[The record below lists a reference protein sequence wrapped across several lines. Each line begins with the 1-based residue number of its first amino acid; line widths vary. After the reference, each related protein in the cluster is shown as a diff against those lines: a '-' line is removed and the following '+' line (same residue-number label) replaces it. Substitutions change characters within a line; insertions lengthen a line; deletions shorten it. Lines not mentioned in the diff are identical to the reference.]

1 MTAEVICIGPLGFG
15 RGAIVRLIEG
25 GENMLVIR
33 QLEATTVVI
42 VCEGDGGGTV
52 RLREFRT
59 ATLTQILPP
68 RGLYEEQCA
77 AEKVF

>member
-1 MTAEVICIGPLGFG
+1 
-15 RGAIVRLIEG
+15 
-25 GENMLVIR
+25 MLVIR